1 MNRRGFIALATAAAV
16 APQELIAAPEPA
28 PILDAAAIGSAYT
41 KALAQSLLQTKEMVA
56 IRYIAPSYFL
66 EQLREILN
74 EEFGKL
80 YAAQAIAWEDI
91 FKDEETLAREERG
104 RDPALCWEEA
114 GPTPED
120 VTAECRGVGSV
131 HRSLD
136 AGEGFGSDLR
146 EFRQLPQPAPLRVG

>member
-1 MNRRGFIALATAAAV
+1 MLFRSV

-41 KALAQSLLQTKEMVA
+41 KALAQSLLQTKEMVTV
-56 IRYIAPSYFL
+56 RYLAPSVFA

-80 YAAQAIAWEDI
+80 YAAQVIAWEDI

-120 VTAECRGVGSV
+120 TAAECRRAGSV

-146 EFRQLPQPAPLRVG
+146 ESGQLPQLASL